1 MIPKSGYRVS
11 EKIVLKQKSET
22 KWQLKMLSLYSAGRE
37 EDRMTRTIVA
47 LRTAAAILAL
57 CCAQIFPASAQ
68 DYPTRP
74 ITLIVPYPAGGG
86 VDLMGRLIG
95 QKLSVALNQQVVIEN
110 RGGAGG
116 MIGTRDAARAA
127 PDGYTLVMLLTGISL
142 GANTGYDVNK
152 DFAPIGLVA
161 STPIIV
167 DAHPSLPAKSL
178 ADVIALAKKEPGKLS
193 AGTPPAPTLNYF
205 AALLFNLLAGTQIT
219 VVTYKGTGPLTNDLL
234 GNHVP
239 LGYNTIP
246 ASISNIAA
254 GQLRGLAVTSTKR
267 SAAVPDV
274 PTAAESGLP
283 GFEVVQY
290 YGLAAPAG
298 TPRPI
303 VERLNKELRAILT
316 SDEMKKRLIDDGTD
330 PTPSTP
336 EEYAAN
342 IASEEGKWAALAQKL
357 GLKFE

>member
-1 MIPKSGYRVS
+1 MIR
-11 EKIVLKQKSET
+11 I
-22 KWQLKMLSLYSAGRE
+22 
-37 EDRMTRTIVA
+37 IVA
-47 LRTAAAILAL
+47 TLTAGAVAVGL
-57 CCAQIFPASAQ
+57 CAQIGPAAAQ
-68 DYPTRP
+68 DYPNRP
-74 ITLIVPYPAGGG
+74 ITMIVPYPPGGG
-86 VDLMGRLIG
+86 VDVMGRLMG
-95 QKLSVALNQQVVIEN
+95 QKLSLALGQQVVIEN

-127 PDGYTLVMLLTGISL
+127 PDGYTIVMLLTGISL

-152 DFAPIGLVA
+152 DFAPIGVVA

-193 AGTPPAPTLNYF
+193 AGAPPAPTINYF
-205 AALLFNLLAGTQIT
+205 AAQLFNLLAGTDIT
-219 VVTYKGTGPLTNDLL
+219 VVTYKGTGPLTTDLL

-239 LGYNTIP
+239 LGFNTIP

-254 GQLRGLAVTSTKR
+254 GQLRGLAVTAHVR
-267 SAAVPDV
+267 SAALPNV

-283 GFEVVQY
+283 GFEAVQY

-303 VERLNKELRAILT
+303 IERLNKELRTILAA
-316 SDEMKKRLIDDGTD
+316 DEMKKRLIADGSD
-330 PTPSTP
+330 PAPSTP

-342 IASEEGKWAALAQKL
+342 IQREEAKWAALVKKL
-357 GLKFE
+357 GLKIE

>member
-1 MIPKSGYRVS
+1 MIRII
-11 EKIVLKQKSET
+11 EAARI
-22 KWQLKMLSLYSAGRE
+22 AG
-37 EDRMTRTIVA
+37 
-47 LRTAAAILAL
+47 AAALAL
-57 CCAQIFPASAQ
+57 VGAQVVSAAGQ

-86 VDLMGRLIG
+86 VDVMGRLIG
-95 QKLSVALNQQVVIEN
+95 AKLSMALGQQVVIEN

-127 PDGYTLVMLLTGISL
+127 PDGYTIVMLLTGISL
-142 GANTGYDVNK
+142 GVNTGYDVNK

-167 DAHPSLPAKSL
+167 DANPALPAKSL
-178 ADVIALAKKEPGKLS
+178 ADVIALAKKAPGKLS
-193 AGTPPAPTLNYF
+193 AGTPPAPTINYF
-205 AALLFNLLAGTQIT
+205 AAQLFNLLAGTEIT
-219 VVTYKGTGPLTNDLL
+219 VVSYKGTGPLTNDLL

-239 LGYNTIP
+239 LGFNTIP

-254 GQLRGLAVTSTKR
+254 GQLRGLAVAANKR

-283 GFEVVQY
+283 GFEAVQY

-303 VERLNKELRAILT
+303 VERLNKELRAILA
-316 SDEMKKRLIDDGTD
+316 SDEMKKRLLDDGAD
-330 PTPSTP
+330 PSPSTP
-336 EEYAAN
+336 DEYAGN
-342 IASEEGKWAALAQKL
+342 IAREEAKWAVLVQKL
-357 GLKFE
+357 GIKIE

>member
-1 MIPKSGYRVS
+1 MIR
-11 EKIVLKQKSET
+11 I
-22 KWQLKMLSLYSAGRE
+22 
-37 EDRMTRTIVA
+37 IVA
-47 LRTAAAILAL
+47 TLTAGAVAVGL
-57 CCAQIFPASAQ
+57 CAQIGPAAAQ
-68 DYPTRP
+68 DYPNRP
-74 ITLIVPYPAGGG
+74 ITMIVPYPPGGG
-86 VDLMGRLIG
+86 VDVMGRLMG
-95 QKLSVALNQQVVIEN
+95 QKLSLALGQQIVIEN

-127 PDGYTLVMLLTGISL
+127 PDGYTIVMLLTGISL

-152 DFAPIGLVA
+152 DFAPIGVVA

-193 AGTPPAPTLNYF
+193 AGTPPAPTINYF
-205 AALLFNLLAGTQIT
+205 AAQLFNLLAGTDIT
-219 VVTYKGTGPLTNDLL
+219 VVTYKGTGPLTTDLL

-239 LGYNTIP
+239 LGFNTIP

-254 GQLRGLAVTSTKR
+254 GQLRGLAVTAHVR
-267 SAAVPDV
+267 SAALPDV

-283 GFEVVQY
+283 GFEAVQY

-303 VERLNKELRAILT
+303 IERLNKELRAILAA
-316 SDEMKKRLIDDGTD
+316 DEMKKRLIADGSD
-330 PTPSTP
+330 PAPSTP

-342 IASEEGKWAALAQKL
+342 IQREEAKWAALVKKL
-357 GLKFE
+357 GLKIE

>member
-1 MIPKSGYRVS
+1 
-11 EKIVLKQKSET
+11 
-22 KWQLKMLSLYSAGRE
+22 
-37 EDRMTRTIVA
+37 MTRIFGMACAVGVA
-47 LRTAAAILAL
+47 VLTLL
-57 CCAQIFPASAQ
+57 CAQVFSAAAQ

-74 ITLIVPYPAGGG
+74 VTLIVPYPAGGG
-86 VDLMGRLIG
+86 VDVMGRLVG
-95 QKLSVALNQQVVIEN
+95 AKLSIALGEQVVIEN

-127 PDGYTLVMLLTGISL
+127 PDGYTIVMLLTGISL

-167 DAHPSLPAKSL
+167 DSNPALPAKSL
-178 ADVIALAKKEPGKLS
+178 ADVVALAKKEPGKLS

-205 AALLFNLLAGTQIT
+205 AAQLFNLLAGTDIT
-219 VVTYKGTGPLTNDLL
+219 IVSYKGTGPLTNDLL

-239 LGYNTIP
+239 LGFNTIP

-254 GQLRGLAVTSTKR
+254 GQLRGLAVAANKR
-267 SAAVPDV
+267 SAAVPNV

-283 GFEVVQY
+283 GFEAVQY

-303 VERLNKELRAILT
+303 VERLNKELRAILAT
-316 SDEMKKRLIDDGTD
+316 DEMKKRLIDDGAD

-336 EEYAAN
+336 EEYATN
-342 IASEEGKWAALAQKL
+342 IEREEAKWAALVQKL

>member
-1 MIPKSGYRVS
+1 MIHRS
-11 EKIVLKQKSET
+11 
-22 KWQLKMLSLYSAGRE
+22 
-37 EDRMTRTIVA
+37 
-47 LRTAAAILAL
+47 ILAGL
-57 CCAQIFPASAQ
+57 LACALAAVVIFGTSQPAAAQ

-86 VDLMGRLIG
+86 VDVMGRLVG
-95 QKLSVALNQQVVIEN
+95 QKLSVTLGQQVVIEN

-116 MIGTRDAARAA
+116 MIGTRDAARAT

-167 DAHPSLPAKSL
+167 VTHPSVAANSL
-178 ADVIALAKKEPGKLS
+178 SDIVALAKKEPGKYS
-193 AGTPPAPTLNYF
+193 AGTPPAPTVNYF
-205 AALLFNLLAGTQIT
+205 AAELFNVMAGTQIT

-234 GNHVP
+234 GGHVQI
-239 LGYNTIP
+239 GFNTIP
-246 ASISNIAA
+246 ASVSNIAA
-254 GQLRGLAVTSTKR
+254 GALHGIAVAAAKR
-267 SAAVPDV
+267 SAALPNV
-274 PTAAESGLP
+274 PTAAEAGLP
-283 GFEVVQY
+283 GFEAVQY

-303 VERLNKELRAILT
+303 VERLNKELRAILAA
-316 SDEMKKRLIDDGTD
+316 DDMKKLLVDAGSD

-342 IASEEGKWAALAQKL
+342 IQHEEGKWADLVKKL
-357 GLKFE
+357 GLKLE

>member
-1 MIPKSGYRVS
+1 MIRITV
-11 EKIVLKQKSET
+11 
-22 KWQLKMLSLYSAGRE
+22 
-37 EDRMTRTIVA
+37 
-47 LRTAAAILAL
+47 AAATSALAAAML
-57 CCAQIFPASAQ
+57 CAQPAPLVAQ
-68 DYPTRP
+68 DYPSHP
-74 ITLIVPYPAGGG
+74 ITMIVPYPAGGG
-86 VDLMGRLIG
+86 VDLMGRLVG
-95 QKLSVALNQQVVIEN
+95 QRLSLALGQQVVIEN

-127 PDGYTLVMLLTGISL
+127 PDGYTLVMLLTGLSL
-142 GANTGYDVNK
+142 STNTGYDLRK

-193 AGTPPAPTLNYF
+193 AGTPPAPTINYF
-205 AALLFNLLAGTQIT
+205 AAQLFNLLAGTEIT
-219 VVTYKGTGPLTNDLL
+219 VVTYKGTGPLTTDLL

-246 ASISNIAA
+246 ASVSNITA
-254 GQLRGLAVTSTKR
+254 GQLRGLAVTSKVR
-267 SAAVPDV
+267 SAALPEV

-283 GFEVVQY
+283 GFEAVQY

-298 TPRPI
+298 TPRAI
-303 VERLNKELRAILT
+303 IERLNKELQTILN
-316 SDEMKKRLIDDGTD
+316 SDEMKQRLIADGSD
-330 PTPSTP
+330 PAPSTP

-342 IASEEGKWAALAQKL
+342 IDREESKWAALVQQL
-357 GLKFE
+357 GLKLE